1 MSASEP
7 AFARLVAAAMA
18 RRGMGL
24 RELCRRAELD
34 PSFLSKVLAGKRN
47 PPSEEKPLRR
57 LAAAL
62 DLDPVEVIVSAGLI
76 PADWRAVRFDA
87 ELLRAVHAVA
97 TGGRPARREPVAPA
111 PLSTAPAPRAGA
123 AARPRRPAAPAPAV
137 LPPPGRG
144 LSEELL

>member
-1 MSASEP
+1 MSASAEP
-7 AFARLVAAAMA
+7 AFSRLVASAME
-18 RRGMGL
+18 RRGLGL
-24 RELCRRAELD
+24 RELCRRADLD
-34 PSFLSKVLAGKRN
+34 PSFLSKVLACKRN

-62 DLDPVEVIVSAGLI
+62 ELDPVEVIVSAGLI

-97 TGGRPARREPVAPA
+97 TGGRPARRAEPPPAARAPA
-111 PLSTAPAPRAGA
+111 GP
-123 AARPRRPAAPAPAV
+123 AARPRRPAAPPPASF
-137 LPPPGRG
+137 PAPGRG

>member
-1 MSASEP
+1 MSAAAET
-7 AFARLVAAAMA
+7 AFSRLVSAAMA

-24 RELCRRAELD
+24 RELCRRADLD

-62 DLDPVEVIVSAGLI
+62 ELDPVELIVSAGLI

-97 TGGRPARREPVAPA
+97 TGGRPGRRAEPSPRAVVPA
-111 PLSTAPAPRAGA
+111 EPAPRA
-123 AARPRRPAAPAPAV
+123 RRPAAPAPASV
-137 LPPPGRG
+137 PVPSRG